1 MPHSFKKKKEE
12 KKSLYMKPWAVN
24 TFFSSVFVV
33 FFLCA
38 FFFLLLDRCV
48 LKKLH
53 SSFIQNNNAE
63 NIYFSPPVQWSFIIC
78 ASSLKNKV
86 NQVPALGLIQ
96 VVRVFSS
103 VLLKHSRQEIC
114 LTAKLNKDID
124 LELGN
129 TAQRGMVLPC
139 FPWHGFAFGL
149 GWWISHCLCLSL
161 THAHT
166 HTLSSKSETLAARG
180 VWRYAHIN
188 THIQIH
194 TAGNIDF
201 LFGIT

>member
-1 MPHSFKKKKEE
+1 
-12 KKSLYMKPWAVN
+12 MKPWAVN

-103 VLLKHSRQEIC
+103 VLLKHSRQERFAWLLNWTRTLIWSLGIQHREAWYC
-114 LTAKLNKDID
+114 PVFPGMALRLAWADGSLTASVSL
-124 LELGN
+124 
-129 TAQRGMVLPC
+129 
-139 FPWHGFAFGL
+139 
-149 GWWISHCLCLSL
+149 SH
-161 THAHT
+161 THT
-166 HTLSSKSETLAARG
+166 HTLFPPRAKHWQPEVSG
-180 VWRYAHIN
+180 D
-188 THIQIH
+188 TH
-194 TAGNIDF
+194 T
-201 LFGIT
+201 